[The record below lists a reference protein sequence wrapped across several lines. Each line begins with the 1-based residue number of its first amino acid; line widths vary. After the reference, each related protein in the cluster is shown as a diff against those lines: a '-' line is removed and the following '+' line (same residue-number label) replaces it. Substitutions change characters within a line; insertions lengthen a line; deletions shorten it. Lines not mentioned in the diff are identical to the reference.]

1 MSHRSDCQALPRLLP
16 LLLAGLFALSAC
28 STGSTS
34 TATTATTAETNRGSD
49 AGTAAGQ
56 GKGSGAA
63 SSPSALDFTGTTLA
77 GKAFD
82 AASETGPVVLWFWA
96 PWCTICRAEAP
107 DVATVAAEYEGRV
120 TFVGVP
126 GRGDVG
132 AMKEFVSQ
140 TGTSGFA
147 HVADLDG
154 SLWQRFGVVAQPS
167 FVFVDGAGKASSFGG
182 SLDADS
188 LRQMIQP
195 LVAG

>member
-1 MSHRSDCQALPRLLP
+1 MPHRPARQALPRLLP
-16 LLLAGLFALSAC
+16 LLLAALFAVSAC

-34 TATTATTAETNRGSD
+34 TTPTAETHRGSD
-49 AGTAAGQ
+49 GGASAGQ

-63 SSPSALDFTGTTLA
+63 SGPSALDFTGTTLA

-82 AASETGPVVLWFWA
+82 AASETGPVVMWFWA

-120 TFVGVP
+120 TFLGVP

-140 TGTSGFA
+140 TGTSGFD

-167 FVFVDGAGKASSFGG
+167 FVFVDSAGKASFFGG